1 MIRLT
6 AKSLVTE
13 GNNPKSSKKTYAEFM
28 KQAGRLP
35 LKTQP
40 KKKLEDIRNIFN
52 AAQHLDFDKFLIFF
66 NDMQNGSF

>member
-6 AKSLVTE
+6 VKSLVTE
-13 GNNPKSSKKTYAEFM
+13 GNNAKLSKKTYAEFM

-35 LKTQP
+35 INTQS
-40 KKKLEDIRNIFN
+40 KKQLEGIRNIYN